1 MIIKSMSRKQATFSQ
16 LVDYFEDGRQDEK
29 YNIYHNIYSTH
40 TDKIKGE
47 FLENATYLSKRKNG
61 VYMYHEILSITKT
74 KNLTEERQKEILKD
88 IGLEY
93 IQNRAK
99 NNLVFGVLHDDKDDN
114 LHYHFMISSNE
125 LQNEKK
131 HRLSKDEFG
140 TFKKE
145 LEQSVLT
152 KYPELEQKKLIGKE
166 PGIQK
171 EPGEKLSN
179 KGVELKRRT
188 GKTDQRDNLKER
200 LKAVFSE
207 AKNKAD
213 FFTALEAEQ
222 LSIYV
227 RGNTIGILDKATDR
241 KHRLNTLGLLD
252 EFHAVSK
259 MIEEAETVKGEA
271 KADKNEFSKERID
284 TGRYRRQEQNTET
297 KTAENTR
304 PEKEDKQT
312 FHTDR
317 VDTRK
322 VREQESGQK
331 TENGFSGKT
340 QSEESTWDYT
350 NEYDPS
356 DEIYRDPEPENE
368 KDREIRK
375 RKEAIK
381 KARETEPD
389 YRNDY
394 SKGK

>member
-29 YNIYHNIYSTH
+29 YNIYHNIYSTR
-40 TDKIKGE
+40 TETIKGE
-47 FLENATYLSKRKNG
+47 FLENASFLSKRKNG

-125 LQNEKK
+125 LESEKK
-131 HRLSKDEFG
+131 HRLSKDEFS
-140 TFKKE
+140 TFKKD

-152 KYPELEQKKLIGKE
+152 KYPELEQKKLISKE
-166 PGIQK
+166 PGMKK

-179 KGVELKRRT
+179 KGAELKRRT
-188 GKTDQRDNLKER
+188 GKTDQRDDLKER
-200 LKAVFSE
+200 LKAVFSG

-227 RGNTIGILDKATDR
+227 HGNTIGILDKATDR

-252 EFHAVSK
+252 EFQAVSK
-259 MIEEAETVKGEA
+259 IIEEA
-271 KADKNEFSKERID
+271 
-284 TGRYRRQEQNTET
+284 
-297 KTAENTR
+297 KTAENTT
-304 PEKEDKQT
+304 PEKETKQT

-322 VREQESGQK
+322 VREQEFSQK
-331 TENGFSGKT
+331 TENGFSGKP
-340 QSEESTWDYT
+340 QSEESTWDDT

-356 DEIYRDPEPENE
+356 DEMYPDPEPENE
-368 KDREIRK
+368 KNREIRK

-381 KARETEPD
+381 KARENKPD
-389 YRNDY
+389 YGKDY